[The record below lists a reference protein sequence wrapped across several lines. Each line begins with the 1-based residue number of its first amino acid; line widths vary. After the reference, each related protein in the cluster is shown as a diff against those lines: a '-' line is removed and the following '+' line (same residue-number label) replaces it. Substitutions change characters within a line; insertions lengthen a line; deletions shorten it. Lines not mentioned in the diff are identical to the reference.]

1 LLCYIFALQF
11 RALLCPKKRK
21 LCKGKCKGER
31 SSKCWPIKGVGRV
44 RIRNRICFRFMRGT
58 WWQGRE
64 PNAPVELPVTA
75 FQHHHPRCAYVSC
88 SPSPSASPFTHP
100 YWIDS
105 KSWPKRI
112 FHELPAGLKVWTR
125 LPNSTCK
132 LKEIC

>member
-1 LLCYIFALQF
+1 LFCYIFAPQL

-64 PNAPVELPVTA
+64 PNAPVELPVATTPLLSPTDA
-75 FQHHHPRCAYVSC
+75 HVRGSFGCPATSLPPPLCCSLANCYLIMASLPRCWDAVCPGGPVS
-88 SPSPSASPFTHP
+88 
-100 YWIDS
+100 
-105 KSWPKRI
+105 
-112 FHELPAGLKVWTR
+112 
-125 LPNSTCK
+125 
-132 LKEIC
+132 